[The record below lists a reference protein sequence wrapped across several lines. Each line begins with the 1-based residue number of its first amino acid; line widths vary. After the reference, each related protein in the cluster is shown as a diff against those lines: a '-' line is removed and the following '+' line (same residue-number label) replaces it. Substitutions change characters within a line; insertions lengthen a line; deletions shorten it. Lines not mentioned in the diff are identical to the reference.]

1 MIRNISLA
9 VIAFAAVLAYAQAV
23 VGLAS
28 SVDYLWLGAKWS
40 QVPKFPGDVGVVTL
54 SFYVSS
60 QYVDVTISLDPK
72 CGYVAPLEDVRLPS
86 AGPGVV
92 SANLK
97 VLAYALNVT
106 CPANAIFNARYKAVG
121 GSLTDGVTNVE
132 YVSLYVPPYPTY
144 DVSARGTA
152 YLGMPSRITL
162 VFKSPYSTA
171 STATVQG
178 QGVRVLSP
186 SGQFSVN
193 GTYAEVPLVVIADSP
208 SASLVVSVQ
217 SRDWLGN
224 PVALTYTVPIAAAPA
239 PPSVMYVSPTA
250 LSLNKYNKV
259 NVTIQLP
266 VEADGTAVIAAAGA
280 VMPQSSITIPI
291 SRGRGYAVLEVYPV
305 SSVVTFTAQV
315 TYQVAGV
322 AKTEQISASAATQQ
336 TIGGLAKVEVRPP
349 RLMAGVANNVTLSV
363 SAPGAFNVSVAVANA
378 AVDKPQP
385 YYFGGVDKATASLL
399 VTPLSSQPVTFT
411 VTVYHSAG
419 TDQYTIT
426 LPVTSASIFTVIPNP
441 SLVKSGG
448 NRTVV
453 VTVIN
458 SGDVAVQKAV
468 VTISP
473 ATSNVVASTYTF
485 QLGRVAPLESV
496 QLPISFIV
504 PATYSGAVAFTYNI
518 IYTTELGT
526 TGSSQ
531 GTFYLQALQ
540 SPAVN
545 VTSVT
550 VVPQFPE
557 ARRTFYIS
565 VTVVNKG
572 FAPVTNLQVEASPP
586 RGIRPVTAPIYFAG
600 QLDPQQTANI
610 PLSFN
615 ATAPGQ
621 YQIPLVISYTD
632 QYGNFYTIPYTVT
645 VTVSNGTRLFGTIRQ
660 GTPIQGGSSQPGQG
674 GTIVG
679 AGVAMVVAAA
689 VVAVLYMRRRAKR
702 S

>member
-1 MIRNISLA
+1 M
-9 VIAFAAVLAYAQAV
+9 
-23 VGLAS
+23 
-28 SVDYLWLGAKWS
+28 
-40 QVPKFPGDVGVVTL
+40 
-54 SFYVSS
+54 
-60 QYVDVTISLDPK
+60 
-72 CGYVAPLEDVRLPS
+72 
-86 AGPGVV
+86 
-92 SANLK
+92 
-97 VLAYALNVT
+97 
-106 CPANAIFNARYKAVG
+106 
-121 GSLTDGVTNVE
+121 
-132 YVSLYVPPYPTY
+132 
-144 DVSARGTA
+144 
-152 YLGMPSRITL
+152 
-162 VFKSPYSTA
+162 
-171 STATVQG
+171 
-178 QGVRVLSP
+178 
-186 SGQFSVN
+186 
-193 GTYAEVPLVVIADSP
+193 
-208 SASLVVSVQ
+208 
-217 SRDWLGN
+217 
-224 PVALTYTVPIAAAPA
+224 
-239 PPSVMYVSPTA
+239 
-250 LSLNKYNKV
+250 
-259 NVTIQLP
+259 
-266 VEADGTAVIAAAGA
+266 
-280 VMPQSSITIPI
+280 
-291 SRGRGYAVLEVYPV
+291 LEVYPV
-305 SSVVTFTAQV
+305 SSVVTFTAQI

-336 TIGGLAKVEVRPP
+336 TVGGLAKVEVRPP
-349 RLMAGVANNVTLSV
+349 RLMAGVANNVTLAV

-473 ATSNVVASTYTF
+473 AASNVVASTYTF

-526 TGSSQ
+526 TGSAQ

-572 FAPVTNLQVEASPP
+572 FAPVTNLQVEAQPP

-600 QLDPQQTANI
+600 QLDPQQTANV

-632 QYGNFYTIPYTVT
+632 QYGNYYTIPYTVT
-645 VTVSNGTRLFGTIRQ
+645 VFVTNGTRLFGPGARQ
-660 GTPIQGGSSQPGQG
+660 GAPTQGGPGQASPSG
-674 GTIVG
+674 AAPALAV
-679 AGVAMVVAAA
+679 AGVAIAAVVAAA
-689 VVAVLYMRRRAKR
+689 IWYMRRRGRKT
-702 S
+702 